1 MAKYDYNS
9 YKEKE
14 ESRKEFGN
22 YVKYFSLKDDKDF
35 TYIRL
40 AYASKEDFLKNVDIV
55 DVHRIQDA
63 DHKFPIAVC
72 CLRDKDD
79 PKEKCP
85 LCAKGNE
92 DDRKVSTKVYLKV
105 IEYVASEKNTNKFSK
120 NENGVITP
128 TAKIWERPSY
138 FVDDILPYIEDGDI
152 NKLFKVVRN
161 GKAGYAKT
169 SYVFV
174 PCSKEIYPDNLF
186 VKDFSGF
193 DNYNP
198 STVHAE
204 RTAEQMERYLA
215 TGSFFEK
222 KEEEKEETS
231 GEVFEIKEEVAPQ
244 PTAQVV
250 KEQPSAQQTV
260 EVANEGVVQFQEKE
274 AVVETVTPQ
283 RARRDYSQYN

>member
-1 MAKYDYNS
+1 MAKYDYNA
-9 YKEKE
+9 YKAKE
-14 ESRKEFGN
+14 ESKKEYGTN

-55 DVHRIQDA
+55 DVHRVQDS

-85 LCAKGNE
+85 LCAKGN
-92 DDRKVSTKVYLKV
+92 DDDKKVSTKVYLKV
-105 IEYVASEKNTNKFSK
+105 VEYVASEKNTNKFVK
-120 NENGVITP
+120 NDQGVIAP
-128 TAKIWERPSY
+128 VAKIWERPSY
-138 FVDDILPYIEDGDI
+138 FVDDILPYIEDGDAT
-152 NKLFKVVRN
+152 KLFKVVRN
-161 GKAGYAKT
+161 GKAGYQKT

-174 PCSKEIYPDNLF
+174 PCSKEIYPDNIF

-193 DNYNP
+193 DNFDP
-198 STVHAE
+198 KTVRAE

-231 GEVFEIKEEVAPQ
+231 EGEVFEIKDDTAEVIEEPKNDDQ
-244 PTAQVV
+244 GVV
-250 KEQPSAQQTV
+250 KFE
-260 EVANEGVVQFQEKE
+260 EKE